1 MKSAIAGLALV
12 CVSTLSAAQAPRI
25 TPAGD
30 PSVRDD
36 SIYALAVDPAAYPEE
51 TGVLLLD
58 DGVIR
63 LDADGRGTSTYRMV
77 TQLLRPDDLD
87 DYREMRFS
95 WAPQHQRF
103 TLNWVKVV
111 RPDGTIISSEPSHR
125 QESDVPAKLG
135 DPVYSDTRVL
145 RISLSGVEVGT
156 IVDYSYTVE
165 ELKPFLE
172 GDDFHSWSISTGQT
186 VRRSRYI
193 VDLPASVT
201 PRIQE
206 RNLRQPRVERR
217 AGNRRVYTWAAAD
230 VPRIKGERFA
240 SDSNGVSQRVQW
252 ALPMTWARIG
262 AWYAGHARGRYEAT
276 PEVRTKLNELV
287 ADARTLDDSL
297 RAVHK
302 YVAQDIRYVS
312 IALGLGGYQP
322 RTPEE
327 VLRTGFGDCK
337 DKATIFVAMLERM
350 GLEARPVLLHSSGGV
365 EEELP
370 SIAQFNHVIAAY
382 RRKGAREWQY
392 SDLTALYTPLGELPF
407 GPQGEFGVIVHPDG
421 KTEEVT
427 LPLSAIA
434 ENRRESRFRGEVGS
448 DGLVRGAFEEVST
461 GIMQYDGR
469 EALAAPFDSVQ
480 HARTR
485 DALASLWFQGA
496 KGRNLEVFDGKD
508 LSARVRFAVE
518 VEGGQAVTSTGRSA
532 LLRLPLDNMARI
544 GDLVRELEQADP
556 RQFPISAQSV
566 FGYAETVQE
575 IELVLPEGWSAD
587 LPANVEVESPFG
599 VYRKTYSQDERV
611 LTVTRFVGGRTGVH
625 PPEKI
630 TDLIAFLRAL
640 GADDASVVVISK

>member
-1 MKSAIAGLALV
+1 MKLALTTFALL
-12 CVSTLSAAQAPRI
+12 CVSTMSSAQAPRI

-36 SIYALAVDPAAYPEE
+36 SIYALAVDPAAHPEE
-51 TGVLLLD
+51 TAVLLLD

-63 LDADGRGTSTYRMV
+63 LDADGRGTTTYRMV
-77 TQLLRPDDLD
+77 TQILRADDLD
-87 DYREMRFS
+87 DYREMRFT

-125 QESDVPAKLG
+125 QESDVPATMG
-135 DPVYSDTRVL
+135 DPIYSDTRVL
-145 RISLSGVEVGT
+145 RISLTGVEVGT

-201 PRIQE
+201 PRIEE
-206 RNLRQPRVERR
+206 RNLRHPRVERR
-217 AGNRRVYTWAAAD
+217 AGGRRVYMWAAND

-240 SDSNGVSQRVQW
+240 ADSNGVSQRVQW

-276 PEVRTKLNELV
+276 PAVQTKLSELV
-287 ADARTLDDSL
+287 AGARTLTDSI

-302 YVAQDIRYVS
+302 FVAQDVRYVS

-322 RTPEE
+322 RTPDE
-327 VLRTGFGDCK
+327 VLRTGYGDCK
-337 DKATIFVAMLERM
+337 DKATIFVAMMERM

-365 EEELP
+365 EESLP
-370 SIAQFNHVIAAY
+370 SIAQFDHVIAAY
-382 RRKGAREWQY
+382 RRKGTREWQY

-421 KTEEVT
+421 KTEEIT
-427 LPLSAIA
+427 LPLSEIP
-434 ENRRESRFRGEVGS
+434 ENRRVSRFRGEVGP

-461 GIMQYDGR
+461 GILQYQSR

-480 HARTR
+480 RVRTQ
-485 DALASLWFQGA
+485 DALASMWFQGG

-508 LSARVRFAVE
+508 LTARVRFAVE

-532 LLRLPLDNMARI
+532 LLRLPIDNMARI
-544 GDLVRELEQADP
+544 GDVVRELEQADP
-556 RQFPISAQSV
+556 RQYPISAQSV

-575 IELVLPEGWSAD
+575 IELVLPEGWEAD

-599 VYRKTYSQDERV
+599 VYRKTYSQTDRT
-611 LTVTRFVGGRTGVH
+611 LKVTRLVAGRTGVH

-630 TDLIAFLRAL
+630 TELIEFLRSL
-640 GADDASVVVISK
+640 GADDASVIVITK